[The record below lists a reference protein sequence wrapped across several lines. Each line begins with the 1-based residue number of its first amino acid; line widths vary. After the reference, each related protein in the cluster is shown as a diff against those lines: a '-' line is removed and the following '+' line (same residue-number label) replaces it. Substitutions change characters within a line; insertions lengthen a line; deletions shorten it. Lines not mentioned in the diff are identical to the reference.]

1 MSGSG
6 LGWRRCF
13 RKGFGKGIL
22 IFLGWAAL
30 ARTAGAL
37 MVVEDFE
44 FYPEGP
50 LGKNAGGSGFSGAWT
65 LNVDNGTLSNGVD
78 LVYPATGYEVAG
90 LTPGALNCGSLKA
103 SLLCNRE
110 FAAPFYGTSA
120 GRAVW
125 FSTLVRF
132 TSPGRV
138 GWNFN
143 SRTTSRNDSDAGFL
157 CVGTDLRK
165 LVNGVLTSTG
175 VTLAANVTHLILG
188 CVGLKDTGSSTV
200 RLWLDPADCTS
211 AGTLGAEQ
219 VSFDAVFDNGCIT
232 EVGLDI
238 YAGETFLDALRIS
251 DGNGDAEQAFRDVTK
266 DTPKALFGPVQFGNL
281 PEVTHH
287 FALLNA
293 TTNDWLAEEDN
304 NYGAGGFLRAV
315 NTNGHHTFVIDH
327 DGSVAGGL
335 DLFGDCTID
344 YDMRAVGVSER
355 LVGVF
360 FLGSLPTSRN
370 DKHWMLNTNIGSD
383 TNYIRAFYGRTMG
396 DIGGGSVQEA
406 VTNALNCSDWCHV
419 RLDVRRVNL
428 FTQVEVRNRIW
439 NNTSDFRGPPVVD
452 ATILYDADH
461 SRRMDGEIGFSIYR
475 SGSGTTADI
484 DNLAVFRYGG
494 APDWYVP
501 RGTVIKVR

>member
-266 DTPKALFGPVQFGNL
+266 ATPKALFGPFPFGSL
-281 PEVTHH
+281 DDVTNH
-287 FALLNA
+287 FILINA
-293 TTNDWLAEEDN
+293 VATNDWIAIDDG
-304 NYGAGGFLRAV
+304 NYGEGGFLRPRIYPSG
-315 NTNGHHTFVIDH
+315 THHVFVADS
-327 DGSVAGGL
+327 DGAIGGGN
-335 DLFGDCTID
+335 DIFGDCTID
-344 YDMRAVGVSER
+344 YDIRTATAGAFWNVGA
-355 LVGVF
+355 F
-360 FLGSLPTSRN
+360 FLGGNGIP
-370 DKHWMLNTNIGSD
+370 KHWMLNVNSGSETNVV
-383 TNYIRAFYGRTMG
+383 RAYYNRAMDGT
-396 DIGGGSVQEA
+396 GGG
-406 VTNALNCSDWCHV
+406 
-419 RLDVRRVNL
+419 
-428 FTQVEVRNRIW
+428 
-439 NNTSDFRGPPVVD
+439 
-452 ATILYDADH
+452 TIP
-461 SRRMDGEIGFSIYR
+461 S
-475 SGSGTTADI
+475 
-484 DNLAVFRYGG
+484 
-494 APDWYVP
+494 
-501 RGTVIKVR
+501 